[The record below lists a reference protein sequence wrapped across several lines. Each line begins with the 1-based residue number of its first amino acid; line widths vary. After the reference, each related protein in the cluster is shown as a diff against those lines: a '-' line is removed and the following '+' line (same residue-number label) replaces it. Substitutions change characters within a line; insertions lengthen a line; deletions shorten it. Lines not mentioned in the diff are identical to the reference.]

1 VAEKVIIQ
9 LGAKIANF
17 SLPDQVGQDFIL
29 NQMKGRRVLLSFHPL
44 AWTPIC
50 SLQMQSLDRNK
61 KVWDRFNTTAVGVSV
76 DSVPSKAAW
85 AEALKIK
92 NIRLLSDFWPHGHVA
107 KSFGLFR
114 EKNGFSQRAN
124 VLLDEASRVSFIR
137 VYPLAELPDVDEI
150 IAFLKSA

>member
-1 VAEKVIIQ
+1 
-9 LGAKIANF
+9 
-17 SLPDQVGQDFIL
+17 
-29 NQMKGRRVLLSFHPL
+29 
-44 AWTPIC
+44 
-50 SLQMQSLDRNK
+50 MQSLDRNK